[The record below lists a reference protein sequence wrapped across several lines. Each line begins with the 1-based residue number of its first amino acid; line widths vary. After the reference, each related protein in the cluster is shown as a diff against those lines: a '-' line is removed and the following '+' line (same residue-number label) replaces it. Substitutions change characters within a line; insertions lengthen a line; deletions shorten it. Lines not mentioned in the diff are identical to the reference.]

1 MIRVVGAISHHAQ
14 PLADLLVATL
24 ALAVLAARPGEVNLV
39 EVERALAVPVATS
52 TEATTADRAAILP
65 PGAMAMLVHL
75 STVTITATDPR
86 VPLTAM
92 LPAASTIA
100 TIVAL
105 VANVTAP
112 MSAQLSPTSR
122 KLTGP
127 ASRIGRRANP
137 PCPAVDQASATA
149 SSIK

>member
-24 ALAVLAARPGEVNLV
+24 ALAVLAARPGEVNL
-39 EVERALAVPVATS
+39 VERALAVPVATS